1 MSENGDQQTRV
12 VTVALIND
20 YELVVRGLEH
30 MLEPFTDRVQVVELD
45 ARVQPETP
53 VDVALYDT
61 FSVSQVN
68 AGDIDV
74 LLGNPRVGAVGVYTW
89 SMQSELVEIALR
101 KGVGGYLS
109 KSLDGAHLAT
119 AIERIAAGEQVV
131 LPSEDVGSSATIEV
145 VGGDWPG
152 RSEGL
157 TARQAEVVTL
167 ITQGFTN
174 EEIARR
180 TYLSM
185 NTVKSYIRGAYR
197 QMGVTSRTQ
206 AVLWGVEH
214 GMLPDR
220 LREKKPPGL

>member
-1 MSENGDQQTRV
+1 MGENGGQQSRI
-12 VTVALIND
+12 VTVALIDD

-30 MLEPFTDRVQVVELD
+30 LLEPFTDRVQVVELD

-53 VDVALYDT
+53 VDIALYDT
-61 FSVSQVN
+61 FSVSQVD
-68 AGDIDV
+68 AGDIDE
-74 LLGNPRVGAVGVYTW
+74 LLSNPRVDAVGVYTW
-89 SMQSELVEIALR
+89 SMQPELIEIALR
-101 KGVGGYLS
+101 KGVRGYLS
-109 KSLDGAHLAT
+109 KSLDGRQLVAAL
-119 AIERIAAGEQVV
+119 ERIASGEQVV
-131 LPSEDVGSSATIEV
+131 LPSEDIGASATIEV
-145 VGGDWPG
+145 AGGDWPG

-174 EEIARR
+174 EQIARR

-197 QMGVTSRTQ
+197 QMGVSSRTQ

-220 LREKKPPGL
+220 LREKKDPSP